1 MEAQQTRMDVI
12 SNNLANINT
21 TGFKR
26 SRAAFQ
32 DLLYE
37 TIKSPGAASSAGG
50 SVVPAGVQIGHGTRT
65 SEVQR
70 QCEQGSFMTT
80 NAPLDLSIE
89 GSGYFQIQLATGD
102 LAYTRDGAFH
112 TNADGNLVTADGY
125 LVDPGIT
132 VPPDAQQIHIASD
145 GIVTI
150 SKDNQS
156 AAEQI
161 GQLQIARFANP
172 SGMRAI
178 GHNLFQPT
186 DASGEPAMGNPGTDG
201 RGTLSQGALEMSN
214 VNLVEEMVNMITTER
229 AYEFGSKILKS
240 ADSMLQTAARVQG

>member
-37 TIKSPGAASSAGG
+37 TIKSPGAATSAGG
-50 SVVPAGVQIGHGTRT
+50 NVAPAGIQVGHGTRT

-70 QCEQGSFMTT
+70 QFEQGSYQTT
-80 NAPLDLSIE
+80 NAPLDMSIE
-89 GSGYFQIQLATGD
+89 GAGFFQIQLASGD
-102 LAYTRDGAFH
+102 MAYTRDGSFH
-112 TNADGNLVTADGY
+112 TNADGSLVTADGY
-125 LVDPGIT
+125 LIDPSIT
-132 VPPDAQQIHIASD
+132 VPPDAAAVQIGSD
-145 GIVTI
+145 GVVSIT
-150 SKDNQS
+150 KDNQS

-161 GQLQIARFANP
+161 GQIQIARFANP
-172 SGMRAI
+172 SGLRAI
-178 GHNLFQPT
+178 GHNLYQPS
-186 DASGEPAMGNPGTDG
+186 DASGEPAVGNPGTDG
-201 RGTLSQGALEMSN
+201 RGTIAQGALEMSN

-240 ADSMLQTAARVQG
+240 ADQMLQVATRIQG